1 MEDKINAKYNAK
13 NNANDIEF
21 PFISFIM
28 KLRRQIRME
37 KVTYVPLT
45 DLNRG
50 KASKI
55 IDTLKKKGQSVFIVK
70 NNKPEAVMISMK
82 DYEEFREYMFYKEVQ
97 RRAMAYAA
105 EPVMTYS
112 RDDVMKEYDIT
123 EEDLKEVDDEVEFDY
138 D

>member
-1 MEDKINAKYNAK
+1 MSSIPKINNIGKVNFAKFQSNATTT
-13 NNANDIEF
+13 N
-21 PFISFIM
+21 S
-28 KLRRQIRME
+28 
-37 KVTYVPLT
+37 
-45 DLNRG
+45 
-50 KASKI
+50 
-55 IDTLKKKGQSVFIVK
+55 
-70 NNKPEAVMISMK
+70 MISMK

-123 EEDLKEVDDEVEFDY
+123 EEDLKEVEDEVEFDY